1 MLSKV
6 RKLLAQAE
14 DPACT
19 PAEAAAF
26 TAKATE
32 LIARYGVDRALL
44 AARDPATDPVGDRVV
59 EVVAPYARDK
69 AGLLAAVADPL
80 RCRCVRRRQGAGFA
94 MHLFGFAS
102 DLERVE
108 LLFTSLLV
116 QAAHGLAGAVCRPRS
131 IRPPSAA
138 SWLAGF
144 AHVIGDAAA
153 GGRGGRGRR
162 VRGVLGGAGAGRP
175 VRPGGAPAGRGLPPA
190 AHRRPAAAGRRRV
203 RPGAAAGR
211 RADLGGSPV
220 ATERRASHADRRPP
234 PRTDLSSSA
243 IPRSSAPGS
252 PRCRSP
258 RVPSG
263 PDRYR
268 RIRYCGP
275 R

>member
-1 MLSKV
+1 MSDAMLSKV

-19 PAEAAAF
+19 PAESAAF

-80 RCRCVRRRQGAGFA
+80 RCRCVRRQEGAGFA

-116 QAAHGLAGAVCRPRS
+116 QAAHGLAGAEVPAGAHV
-131 IRPPSAA
+131 AA
-138 SWLAGF
+138 FRRSWLAGF
-144 AHVIGDAAA
+144 AQVIGVRLRAAEA
-153 GGRGGRGRR
+153 GAVAEAGAPTVALVLADRSDR
-162 VRGVLGGAGAGRP
+162 VRHRVAEVYPRLRTAAPRRLAGDGFGSGAE
-175 VRPGGAPAGRGLPPA
+175 
-190 AHRRPAAAGRRRV
+190 
-203 RPGAAAGR
+203 AGR
-211 RADLGGSPV
+211 RADLDGRGV
-220 ATERRASHADRRPP
+220 AT
-234 PRTDLSSSA
+234 
-243 IPRSSAPGS
+243 APGAR
-252 PRCRSP
+252 PGLGR
-258 RVPSG
+258 
-263 PDRYR
+263 
-268 RIRYCGP
+268 
-275 R
+275 